1 MTRAV
6 FNFSPGPA
14 LLPEPVLRQASAE
27 MLDWRGTG
35 MSVMEMSHRGPH
47 FMSIYEQAIAD
58 LRELL
63 AIPADYEVLFMQ
75 GGALAQNALVPLNLL
90 GEGGRADYLITGQW
104 SLKSAQEARR
114 YGTIQVVA
122 DAATTGRGYTR
133 VPDPEEWVCSPHA
146 RYWHYCANETIDGVE
161 FLLPS
166 GPDSAVSA
174 LLGSVPVVADMSS
187 NILSRVIDVSRYGLI
202 YGGAQKNIGPAG
214 LTIVVVRRDL
224 LGCAHPLTPSAL
236 NYQVVAQSGS
246 MYNTPPTY
254 GIYLAGLVFQWIKQ
268 QGGVRAIEA
277 INQAKAELLY
287 QAIDRSALYVNR
299 VEPLWR
305 SRMNVPFFLRDER
318 LHSVFLEQAA
328 QAGLV
333 QLKGHRLVGGLR
345 ASLYNAMPME
355 GVQALVAFMNDF
367 EQRHA

>member
-1 MTRAV
+1 
-6 FNFSPGPA
+6 
-14 LLPEPVLRQASAE
+14 
-27 MLDWRGTG
+27 
-35 MSVMEMSHRGPH
+35 
-47 FMSIYEQAIAD
+47 
-58 LRELL
+58 
-63 AIPADYEVLFMQ
+63 
-75 GGALAQNALVPLNLL
+75 
-90 GEGGRADYLITGQW
+90 
-104 SLKSAQEARR
+104 
-114 YGTIQVVA
+114 
-122 DAATTGRGYTR
+122 
-133 VPDPEEWVCSPHA
+133 
-146 RYWHYCANETIDGVE
+146 
-161 FLLPS
+161 
-166 GPDSAVSA
+166 
-174 LLGSVPVVADMSS
+174 VVADMSS

-305 SRMNVPFFLRDER
+305 SRMYVPFFLRDER